1 MGFAWFTAIDSAEE
15 VGVPV
20 RRILMVE
27 QKARN
32 EDLIVALHL
41 DGGIQIDVVESLEMV
56 RERIA
61 TASADPSTGLSSSRF
76 TPALA

>member
-27 QKARN
+27 QQARN

-41 DGGIQIDVVESLEMV
+41 EGGIQIHVVESLEMV

-61 TASADPSTGLSSSRF
+61 TASTDPSTGLSSSRI

>member
-61 TASADPSTGLSSSRF
+61 TASADPSTGLSASRI

>member
-41 DGGIQIDVVESLEMV
+41 EGGIQIHVVESLEMV

-61 TASADPSTGLSSSRF
+61 TASTDPSTGLSASRI